1 MKHLKHVSSKHVR
14 RQTNWSLLAFAIP
27 TVCMLTV
34 MAIGGYSPFG
44 DYSMLYSDMFHQY
57 YPFFVAFRKALLG
70 GHGLIYTWSVGMGM
84 DYLGLIAYYL
94 ASPLNLLGILVPKGA
109 LLGLF
114 SLFVPIKLGLAGLFF
129 SVFLRKAFRKNDISI
144 AIFGSFYAMCAWA
157 LGYQWNLMWLDTFA
171 LLPLVVLG
179 AVELLRDR
187 KFVLYTVTLFLSVF
201 TNYYIGLFTCVFVFL
216 FFFGYEL
223 CRWRGF
229 KRFFTD
235 LLSIGFFSLL
245 AIGMT
250 AALELPALA
259 ALQDTYSAVN
269 KFPTGFQLNIA
280 GENTW
285 KGFFDAVR
293 QTLGNSGAWAPLNF
307 KEGLPNIYCGAGSV
321 VLAFLC
327 LTTRKV
333 KLREKFF
340 GVALLFF
347 FISSFIIRQL
357 DYIWHGF
364 HFTNMIPYRFSFLYS
379 FVLLC
384 MAYRAYLLRHEL
396 SPWQV
401 ALSGILGGAVIFAGD
416 GRGDPVYLSCNL
428 AFLLLYTGILLWD
441 TLPEKLRVRASAAG
455 ESAQAL
461 SEDDALD
468 PDISGEFDLPDIE
481 VEADLAARRELR
493 QKRASVALACVFCIE
508 LIVNIL
514 NFGVNFPP
522 TAASNYP
529 KGTVD
534 TYEAVSYMEE
544 LESGNP
550 FYRAEV
556 THAQTL
562 NDGALIG
569 YNGVSTFTS
578 SVNVSVTRFMQ
589 SLGYAAR
596 DNYNRYCFEES
607 SPVANLFLGLKY
619 MIERD
624 GQVKDNAYFKC
635 LRSFGQVSL
644 LENNAYLPLGFLTR
658 PALEE
663 ADLTDTDPFV
673 LQNTMLSAASG
684 VSGNFWRNIPTFDLE
699 IKGTEGV
706 ELTASPQSRYCSY
719 KGGAGGTVSYFYTAN
734 NEGLLCVHLNLS
746 ARNSFRVYKNDQLIF
761 SESITLPQMFSVCM
775 AEPGDVFE
783 LRMDCRANETG
794 SMTIKAAILDGE
806 LFGEAYEALSASPL
820 ELTRF
825 DSTYVEGNISSVTG
839 GLLYTSIPDDG
850 NWRAFVDGKPAKITD
865 VGGCMVAVELDAGD
879 HTVTFRYSN
888 TALTLGLKISLT
900 CAMLFLAALLIR
912 ARPVRRMGRHEKGR
926 GKITGKNAGAYKEE
940 KND

>member
-1 MKHLKHVSSKHVR
+1 MKLVSSKNKK
-14 RQTNWSLLAFAIP
+14 RQPSWTLLAFAIP
-27 TVCMLTV
+27 VVCMLTV
-34 MAIGGYSPFG
+34 MVIGGYSPFG
-44 DYSMLYSDMFHQY
+44 SYSMLYSDMFHQY
-57 YPFFVAFRKALLG
+57 FPFFVAFRKALLG
-70 GHGLIYTWSVGMGM
+70 GHGLIYSWNVGMGM

-94 ASPLNLLGILVPKGA
+94 ASPVNLLGILAPKGA

-129 SVFLRKAFRKNDISI
+129 AIFLKKSFRRDDISI
-144 AIFGSFYAMCAWA
+144 ALFGSFYAMCAWA

-187 KFVLYTVTLFLSVF
+187 KFVLYTVTLFLSIF
-201 TNYYIGLFTCVFVFL
+201 INYYVGLFTCVFVFL
-216 FFFGYEL
+216 LFFGYEL
-223 CRWRGF
+223 CRWRGLG
-229 KRFFTD
+229 RFFAD
-235 LLSIGFFSLL
+235 LVRIGVFSLL

-250 AALELPALA
+250 AMLELPALA

-285 KGFFDAVR
+285 RGFFDAVR
-293 QTLGNSGAWAPLNF
+293 RTLGNSGAWAPLTF

-333 KLREKFF
+333 KLRDKLC

-347 FISSFIIRQL
+347 FIASFIIRKL
-357 DYIWHGF
+357 DYVWHGF
-364 HFTNMIPYRFSFLYS
+364 HFTNMMPYRFSFLYS

-384 MAYRAYLLRHEL
+384 MAYRAYLLRHDFKV
-396 SPWQV
+396 WQV
-401 ALSGILGGAVIFAGD
+401 VLAGVLAALSIFAGD
-416 GRGDPVYLSCNL
+416 GRSEPVYLSCNL
-428 AFLLLYTGILLWD
+428 AFLLLYTGVLLWD
-441 TLPEKLRVRASAAG
+441 ALPEKFRKKAPETDGAGGMPGSDEAAY
-455 ESAQAL
+455 
-461 SEDDALD
+461 DAEGFEN
-468 PDISGEFDLPDIE
+468 PDIDD
-481 VEADLAARRELR
+481 EARRAARRELKR
-493 QKRASVALACVFCIE
+493 RRASTALVCVFGIE
-508 LIVNIL
+508 LIVDIL

-522 TAASNYP
+522 TNASNYP
-529 KGTVD
+529 KGTGD
-534 TYEAVSYMEE
+534 TYDAVSYMEE
-544 LESGNP
+544 LERDTL

-569 YNGVSTFTS
+569 YNGISTFTS

-589 SLGYAAR
+589 SLGYAAK

-624 GQVKDNAYFKC
+624 GEVKDNSYFKC

-644 LENNAYLPLGFLTR
+644 LENNAYLPLGFLTK
-658 PALEE
+658 PDLSE
-663 ADLTDTDPFV
+663 ADLTGNDPFTV
-673 LQNTMLSAASG
+673 QNTLLAAASG
-684 VSGNFWRNIPTFDLE
+684 VTGSFWRSIPTFDLD
-699 IKGTEGV
+699 IRGSEGL

-719 KGGAGGTVSYFYTAN
+719 TGGSGGTVSYFYTAN
-734 NEGLLCVHLNLS
+734 NEGLLCIHLNLS

-775 AEPGDVFE
+775 AQPGDVFE
-783 LRMDCRANETG
+783 VRMDCRAGENGT
-794 SMTIKAAILDGE
+794 MTIRAAILDDR
-806 LFGEAYEALSASPL
+806 LFQEAYDTLSASPL

-825 DSTYVEGNISSVTG
+825 ESTYVEGDISCPTD

-865 VGGCMVAVELDAGD
+865 VGGCMVALRLSAGE

-888 TALTLGLKISLT
+888 TALSLGWRISLS
-900 CAMLFLAALLIR
+900 CAMLFLFALLVR
-912 ARPVRRMGRHEKGR
+912 SRPIRRMGKHEKGR
-926 GKITGKNAGAYKEE
+926 AERYGKIDRKNKEE
-940 KND
+940 QND